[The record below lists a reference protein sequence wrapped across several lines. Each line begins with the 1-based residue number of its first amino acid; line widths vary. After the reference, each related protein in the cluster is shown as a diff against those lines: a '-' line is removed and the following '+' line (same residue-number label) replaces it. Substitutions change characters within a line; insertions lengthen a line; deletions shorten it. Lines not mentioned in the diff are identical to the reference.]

1 MKKNLFIF
9 IVVVVFK
16 YSLSGQDIHF
26 SEYNETPSLV
36 NPALTGSAYV
46 LRASIIYKD
55 QWGSVT
61 VPYRTY
67 GAAFDMKIKPTN
79 WEKIDFQHKAYKK
92 AFSKL
97 GAGLSFFS
105 DKAGDG
111 KMGTNQAN
119 LSFATHIKTSDLSVL
134 SLGIQGS
141 VVQKSVDFSKFI
153 FSNQYNGTGYA
164 AGPALG
170 ETYGTHSFVYAD
182 FAAGLLWRYEKVP
195 TIVGEDSQL
204 SADAGF
210 SVFHINRPKQ
220 KFLSSTNDQLF
231 SKYTIHG
238 KCLIRTA
245 KSNLGFSPSFLFS
258 FQGKQKELMGGL
270 MVKYYM
276 KQDSKYTGIIRKS
289 SLGLGAYYR
298 NQDAL
303 IVALLMEFSQYAI
316 GFSYDMNI
324 SRLNKVS
331 TMQGGPEVTIRYNS
345 GAKYLFQ
352 KK

>member
-1 MKKNLFIF
+1 MEKKIFIF
-9 IVVVVFK
+9 ILVVVFK
-16 YSLSGQDIHF
+16 YTLLGQDIHF
-26 SEYNETPSLV
+26 SEYNETPSLI

-55 QWGSVT
+55 QWAGVT
-61 VPYRTY
+61 VPYRTL

-97 GAGLSFFS
+97 GGGLSFFS

-119 LSFATHIKTSDLSVL
+119 LSFATHLKIGELSVL
-134 SLGIQGS
+134 SLGVQGS
-141 VVQKSVDFSKFI
+141 VVQKSVDFTKFI
-153 FSNQYNGTGYA
+153 FSNQYNGTGYST
-164 AGPALG
+164 GPAMG

-182 FAAGLLWRYEKVP
+182 FAAGLLWRYEKEP
-195 TIVGEDSQL
+195 TIVGEESQL
-204 SADAGF
+204 SADAGV
-210 SVFHINRPKQ
+210 SVFHINKPKQ
-220 KFLSSTNDQLF
+220 KFLSSTNEQLF

-238 KCLIRTA
+238 KCLIKPA
-245 KSNLGFSPSFLFS
+245 KSYLGFAPSFLFS

-276 KQDSKYTGIIRKS
+276 KQDSKYTGIVRKS
-289 SLGLGAYYR
+289 SIGLGAYYR

-303 IVALLMEFSQYAI
+303 IVALLMEMSQYAI
-316 GFSYDMNI
+316 GFSYDLNI
-324 SRLNKVS
+324 SRLSKVS
-331 TMQGGPEVTIRYNS
+331 TLRGGPEVTIRFNS
-345 GAKYLFQ
+345 AAKYLFQ